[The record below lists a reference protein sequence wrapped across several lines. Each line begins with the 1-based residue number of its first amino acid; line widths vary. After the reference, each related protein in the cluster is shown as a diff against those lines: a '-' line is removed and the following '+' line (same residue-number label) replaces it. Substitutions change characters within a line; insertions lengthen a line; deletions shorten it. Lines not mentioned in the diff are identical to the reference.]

1 MKNYFRHY
9 SNLAITDI
17 AYKSHR
23 LTTDVNNEI
32 NRELRKLG
40 FKPNTLEY
48 FNNRYILALEKLRKI
63 K

>member
-17 AYKSHR
+17 ADKSHK
-23 LTTDVNNEI
+23 LTIGVENSI

-40 FKPNTLEY
+40 YKPNTLEWY
-48 FNNRYILALEKLRKI
+48 NKRYIIALDRLRKI